1 MKPEENLKYFDLVM
15 GHILVH
21 DAHSLCNPMN
31 EGIALEAGSTYDLF
45 VNKRVTTRLPAPY
58 NTNCTD
64 YLKLWRQNGGQGP
77 LTERYRLTM
86 SSVGYSSSLKEG
98 RFVLGTFLS
107 KRNASTLPITPK
119 RSSSRDVGT
128 ISYRYH
134 TATYSSA
141 SVSANRRTNDTIFVA
156 NM

>member
-45 VNKRVTTRLPAPY
+45 VKKRVTTRLPAPY

-77 LTERYRLTM
+77 LTERACADKCKMDMMFEIYGC
-86 SSVGYSSSLKEG
+86 VGQS
-98 RFVLGTFLS
+98 
-107 KRNASTLPITPK
+107 
-119 RSSSRDVGT
+119 
-128 ISYRYH
+128 ISYPNNNPVCED
-134 TATYSSA
+134 SSE
-141 SVSANRRTNDTIFVA
+141 F
-156 NM
+156 